1 MAKQDELT
9 PIETPEG
16 LQKPG
21 RIQKAPENFLT
32 PTEVEQVTKG
42 RRDFLRGSF
51 MAAVAAAVTGRTAF
65 AHDGS
70 GLVDAKSGDPYILQ
84 PQTWAT
90 TLGKGVAT
98 APYGLP
104 SKFESEVIRRPSPG
118 LTQTTQSSV
127 SFSPLQSMFGIITA
141 SGLHFERHHQGWYD
155 IDPSMHRLMV
165 NGSSPEF
172 VK

>member
-16 LQKPG
+16 LRKPG

-65 AHDGS
+65 AQDGS
-70 GLVDAKSGDPYILQ
+70 ALVDAKSGDPYILQ

-104 SKFESEVIRRPSPG
+104 SKFESEVIRRQSPG

-155 IDPSMHRLMV
+155 IDPIDRKSTRL
-165 NGSSPEF
+165 NSSH
-172 VK
+172 

>member
-21 RIQKAPENFLT
+21 RIEKAPENFLT
-32 PTEVEQVTKG
+32 PTEIEHVTKG

-51 MAAVAAAVTGRTAF
+51 VAAVAAAVTGRTAF
-65 AHDGS
+65 AQDAS
-70 GLVDAKSGDPYILQ
+70 AMVDAKTGDPYILQ

-104 SKFESEVIRRPSPG
+104 SSPEPGADTNDAIKRFVFTAAKHVRHHYCFRPAFRTPS
-118 LTQTTQSSV
+118 
-127 SFSPLQSMFGIITA
+127 
-141 SGLHFERHHQGWYD
+141 SGLVRC
-155 IDPSMHRLMV
+155 
-165 NGSSPEF
+165 
-172 VK
+172 